1 MCVLFESKQL
11 EIQLELST
19 TSLEQYNFT
28 TTGKGVS
35 IWDTH
40 VHEGGHVFMNA
51 TGDVADDSYHKYMD
65 DVEIISNLG
74 VSTRRTNRL

>member
-1 MCVLFESKQL
+1 
-11 EIQLELST
+11 
-19 TSLEQYNFT
+19 
-28 TTGKGVS
+28 
-35 IWDTH
+35 
-40 VHEGGHVFMNA
+40 MNA